1 MEFLGMASVEVL
13 EDERYQDVN
22 PLDFKSHP
30 KGRQLYWANLKWRS
44 ERKGWGQLRPVRKTD
59 SDFEELKSHLSEV
72 PLDLDIQGDNLVRR
86 GDLVLCVKS
95 EEEVEKRQRRNYH
108 RSTRLTRELSKGRNL
123 VAEELQ
129 KIQGKDDTLEAT
141 PAAFKHGKNR

>member
-1 MEFLGMASVEVL
+1 MPSVEVL

-22 PLDFKSHP
+22 PIDFKSHP
-30 KGRQLYWANLKWRS
+30 KGRRLYWANLKWRS
-44 ERKGWGQLRPVRKTD
+44 ERKGWGQLRPVRSTD

-72 PLDLDIQGDNLVRR
+72 PLDLDIHGDNLVRR

-95 EEEVEKRQRRNYH
+95 EEEVERRQRRNYA
-108 RSTRLTRELSKGRNL
+108 RSTRLTRELQKGRNL

-129 KIQGKDDTLEAT
+129 KIHGDDPDMEPLKPT
-141 PAAFKHGKNR
+141 FMHGKKK

>member
-1 MEFLGMASVEVL
+1 MASVEVL
-13 EDERYQDVN
+13 ENERYQDTN
-22 PLDFKSHP
+22 PLDFKSQP

-44 ERKGWGQLRPVRKTD
+44 ERKGWGQLRPVRSTD

-72 PLDLDIQGDNLVRR
+72 PLDLDIHGDNLVRR

-95 EEEVEKRQRRNYH
+95 QEEVEKRQRRNYY

-123 VAEELQ
+123 VAEELS
-129 KIQGKDDTLEAT
+129 KIHGKDDLMEPLKPT
-141 PAAFKHGKNR
+141 FKHEKNR